1 MLDIRRRT
9 GVLLLVIVVG
19 QLFLIS
25 AQVPSKSGVPVF
37 QAVTFG
43 AFARVQ
49 GGTSGFL
56 RGIGNIWGNYVWLRG
71 VRAENEEL
79 KKQVSDLSVR
89 LQEQRA
95 LAERATRL
103 QDLTLQTSTSI
114 PT

>member
-1 MLDIRRRT
+1 LLDIRRRT

-49 GGTSGFL
+49 GGAAGFL
-56 RGIGNIWGNYVWLRG
+56 RGIGNIWGN
-71 VRAENEEL
+71 
-79 KKQVSDLSVR
+79 
-89 LQEQRA
+89 
-95 LAERATRL
+95 
-103 QDLTLQTSTSI
+103 
-114 PT
+114 